1 MSLRTTFA
9 EEQGGRVLR
18 ASLDGSLD
26 GITAPQLEA
35 ELSPRIRSG
44 ISLLVLDMKRLGY
57 ISSAGLR
64 VVFKAAKSLRSA
76 GAQLALANRQPQII
90 KVFEIVKALPDLTV
104 FESDAEMDEYL
115 AAMQAR
121 ERKGR
126 E

>member
-1 MSLRTTFA
+1 
-9 EEQGGRVLR
+9 
-18 ASLDGSLD
+18 
-26 GITAPQLEA
+26 
-35 ELSPRIRSG
+35 
-44 ISLLVLDMKRLGY
+44 
-57 ISSAGLR
+57 